1 MMRVGSSLRSTG
13 GYWMMSS
20 VPPSFASFL
29 LHRLQHSATGHYHV
43 TE

>member
-20 VPPSFASFL
+20 VPLSFASCL
-29 LHRLQHSATGHYHV
+29 LRRLQQSATGQYRA